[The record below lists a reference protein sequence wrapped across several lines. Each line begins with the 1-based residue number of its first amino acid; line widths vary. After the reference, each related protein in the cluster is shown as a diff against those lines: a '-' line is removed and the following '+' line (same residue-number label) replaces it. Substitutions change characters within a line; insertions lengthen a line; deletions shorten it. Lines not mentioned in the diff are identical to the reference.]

1 MAGVDIL
8 MNEVC
13 EILEELGY
21 SVQKDD
27 EGKYIVIEGE
37 KIYFAVRYYRRGYAV
52 DFERY
57 DDYMLNA
64 NKKVYIT
71 NDVKKKIKRALKE
84 ISKTIRKEK
93 EIKRKAEEEKKKK
106 IEEIKKK
113 LKDNIEI
120 VDIYGKTIVLR
131 VNGVKVVVSNYIGS
145 YNAYTDREDLMKN
158 PLDKQKTIE
167 NIKDDSFSGNVIFEK
182 DKITDITLTDEKSLD
197 DILEKL
203 SQILS

>member
-57 DDYMLNA
+57 DGCMLNA
-64 NKKVYIT
+64 NKKIYIT

-113 LKDNIEI
+113 LKDNMEL
-120 VDIYGKTIVLR
+120 VDIYEKTIKLK
-131 VNGVKVVVSNYIGS
+131 VNDVNIVIDKF
-145 YNAYTDREDLMKN
+145 YNGKYYAYTESMVLN
-158 PLDKQKTIE
+158 PQNKQKILE
-167 NIKDDSFSGNVIFEK
+167 NIKNVDFNGRVIFSGNKVIE
-182 DKITDITLTDEKSLD
+182 ISLSNEKSLD

-203 SQILS
+203 SKILS